1 MEQEWEAYSFNYPL
15 VYLHLIEAWSDEA
28 KSFNNVRVL
37 APLWLHFF
45 SFDIVP
51 TRRCRVNS
59 TILFGGQVWLWILR
73 GSSVFF
79 SDDKKCSFLISL
91 GACFDLFL
99 YSKKSKQKVMWRFVD
114 SNPGMEI
121 VVAWQ
126 LVSGSKQTAK
136 LE

>member
-1 MEQEWEAYSFNYPL
+1 MEQEWEEHSFNYPP
-15 VYLHLIEAWSDEA
+15 VCLHLIEVWSDVV

-37 APLWLHFF
+37 TPLWLHFF

-51 TRRCRVNS
+51 IRKCRVNS
-59 TILFGGQVWLWILR
+59 TTLFGGQVWPWTLR

-79 SDDKKCSFLISL
+79 PDDKKYSFLISL

-99 YSKKSKQKVMWRFVD
+99 YSKKKKQKVMCGFVD
-114 SNPGMEI
+114 SNHGMEI